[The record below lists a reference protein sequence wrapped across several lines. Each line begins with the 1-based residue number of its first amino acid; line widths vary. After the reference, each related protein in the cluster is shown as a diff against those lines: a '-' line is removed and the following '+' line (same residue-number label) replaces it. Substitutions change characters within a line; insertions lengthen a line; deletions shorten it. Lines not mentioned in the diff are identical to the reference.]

1 MALGFMGFGRK
12 YREANGYVY
21 YTYASERRGTHRAG
35 SRFTCDGL
43 FYINEELLREHST
56 DLGGLARWGFLNREA
71 GVLIEQKQAAKSKKE
86 PAELGALC
94 LVYELLFSYREYGAL
109 PDTISFSI

>member
-1 MALGFMGFGRK
+1 MALGFLGFGRK

-21 YTYASERRGTHRAG
+21 YTYASERRGKSLKG

-43 FYINEELLREHST
+43 FYISESF
-56 DLGGLARWGFLNREA
+56 LAEPAADMGAKARAGFAAKGA
-71 GVLIEQKQAAKSKKE
+71 GVLIKERQAVYSKKE
-86 PAELGALC
+86 KTDLGALC
-94 LVYELLFSYREYGAL
+94 LVYELLESYKQYGAL